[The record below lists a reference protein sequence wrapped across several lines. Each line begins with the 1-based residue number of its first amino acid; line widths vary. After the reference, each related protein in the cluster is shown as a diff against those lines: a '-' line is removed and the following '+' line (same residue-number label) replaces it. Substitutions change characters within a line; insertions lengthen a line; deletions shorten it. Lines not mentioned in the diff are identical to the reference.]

1 MTIPNEAVEAAA
13 KAIEFHHDWAY
24 EGEGICCMDCGSRLE
39 GFVPG
44 KYPLHHSAVIRHQA
58 QLALEA
64 ALPAIE
70 KEIRAQVAAELRGE
84 LPVQL
89 AETAGSDTGWLS
101 DMQDLGPKA
110 DSSNERIDLVSGVVG
125 SIDLYHIAEH
135 AARITEGGN
144 ND

>member
-13 KAIEFHHDWAY
+13 FAFYGKHLCTDPVCWGY
-24 EGEGICCMDCGSRLE
+24 EYERSE
-39 GFVPG
+39 
-44 KYPLHHSAVIRHQA
+44 IRS
-58 QLALEA
+58 ALEA

-101 DMQDLGPKA
+101 GMQRCDPEVGG
-110 DSSNERIDLVSGVVG
+110 DTEWVSFFDDNANDIG

-135 AARITEGGN
+135 AADIAERSGK
-144 ND
+144 

>member
-101 DMQDLGPKA
+101 DMQQWGPKA

>member
-44 KYPLHHSAVIRHQA
+44 KYPLHNSAVIRHQA

>member
-13 KAIEFHHDWAY
+13 NAIEFHHDWAY